1 MVIIEEEKLEEMVRK
16 AVKEELEAILTRKET
31 ETPTVP
37 EFLYSMKELA
47 DFLHCSTVTAQMMKN
62 KGCIPYKQMGR
73 KVIFNTSE
81 ILKAMDPTKRR
92 FQLCKGY
99 L

>member
-37 EFLYSMKELA
+37 EFLYSLKELA
-47 DFLHCSTVTAQMMKN
+47 DFLHCSTVTAQSMKN
-62 KGCIPYKQMGR
+62 KGHIPYKQMGR

-81 ILKAMDPTKRR
+81 ILKAMDPLKQKFHR
-92 FQLCKGY
+92 
-99 L
+99 